1 MPDAQT
7 HGRIGAVAGATA
19 SLLVT
24 KDLPADAKLFVTLG
38 GALAGHAGGKALDAL
53 EPAIHSW
60 HRSECHS
67 VAAGT
72 TVIALAVQG
81 EEALRS
87 TLLPRAAKLR
97 ASRLALPEDHPD
109 RLSLWLREIG
119 MYMAYG
125 AIVGFAAG
133 YTSHLL
139 LDGGTDRGIPLLSQG
154 LV

>member
-7 HGRIGAVAGATA
+7 HGRIGALAGATA
-19 SLLVT
+19 SLLAT
-24 KDLPADAKLFVTLG
+24 GDLPSDAKVFVTLG
-38 GALAGHAGGKALDAL
+38 GALAGYAGGKTPDAL

-72 TVIALAVQG
+72 AVIALAVQG
-81 EEALRS
+81 EEALRT
-87 TLLPRAAKLR
+87 TLLPRAAELR
-97 ASRLALPEDHPD
+97 ATRLGLPEGHSD

-119 MYMAYG
+119 IYMAYG

-133 YTSHLL
+133 YTSHLV